1 MARPRNF
8 EPDAAIDRALDVFW
22 SKGYEATS
30 LDDLCAATGLSRSSF
45 YAAFGSKKNMLL
57 RTVTR
62 YSEQR
67 TPNLTAVLTQDMPV
81 RDAFA
86 SLAQQFIDQIVSG
99 SGRRG
104 CFLGNCAAELPRSER
119 AALTKVRD
127 GLAATEAAFHDALV
141 RGQSRGELA
150 ADTDLQ
156 ALARY
161 LTAAFQGLRL
171 VGKVNPDRDA
181 LNDIANTM
189 LQASEQ
195 RAQPFAAQTSNQT
208 RKSTMTVMPRQ
219 PAPALSAKLLRRR
232 HLDTRRRQAR
242 RLRHDRGLSR
252 APLPYLQDLSRRA
265 GSQAAGI

>member
-57 RTVTR
+57 QTVTR

-67 TPNLTAVLTQDMPV
+67 TPNLTAMLTQDIPV

-86 SLAQQFIDQIVSG
+86 GLAQQFIDQIVAG

-127 GLAATEAAFHDALV
+127 GLAGTEAAFHDALL
-141 RGQSRGELA
+141 RGQKRGELA
-150 ADTDLQ
+150 PDADLR

-181 LNDIANTM
+181 LNDIANAM
-189 LQASEQ
+189 LRVLGTAPSPSQRKPATKQGKAS
-195 RAQPFAAQTSNQT
+195 
-208 RKSTMTVMPRQ
+208 
-219 PAPALSAKLLRRR
+219 
-232 HLDTRRRQAR
+232 
-242 RLRHDRGLSR
+242 
-252 APLPYLQDLSRRA
+252 
-265 GSQAAGI
+265 